1 MRIGIIGGG
10 IAGLG
15 LALRICKGAQNGQQ
29 AFVRIYETNPYCG
42 GRIHTKIVE
51 A

>member
-29 AFVRIYETNPYCG
+29 AFVRIY
-42 GRIHTKIVE
+42 
-51 A
+51 